1 MSDHVHILITGD
13 EGKGRSFLLSKRR
26 ITSTIVCMIGLLLT
40 FGITSFSTFH
50 GIKTNT
56 DLSNQVATLH
66 NEINSLT
73 GKLGKTTRSNEALAI
88 QVSDLKVQN
97 SMQEELFQQEKATL
111 LNTAVTEL
119 EERSD
124 MIERI
129 MNSIGVDVKDTPVA
143 DSSNSGG
150 PFIIPQE
157 NIGKELLY
165 RSDSYLQTIHYVP
178 LGRPVPGKVSSRYGH
193 RTDPVNGKKGYHS
206 GIDFRGRS
214 GDPILATADGVVTK
228 SFWNGGYGRY
238 IEINHGNGFV
248 TKFAHMKKILVKKG
262 EKITRGQKIGL
273 VGNSG
278 RSTGSHLHYEICFNG
293 KPINPSKFMHTQKLN
308 QAATIKELNVDTK
321 TKIKRLLV
329 VENNPQ
335 PTSVLEK

>member
-1 MSDHVHILITGD
+1 MSDHLHILITGD

-26 ITSTIVCMIGLLLT
+26 IKSTIVCLTGLLLT
-40 FGITSFSTFH
+40 FGATSYSTFH
-50 GIKTNT
+50 GIRTNA
-56 DLSNQVATLH
+56 DLSKQVATLDS
-66 NEINSLT
+66 EINNLT

-88 QVSDLKVQN
+88 QVNDLKVQN
-97 SMQEELFQQEKATL
+97 SMQEEFFQQEKATL

-129 MNSIGVDVKDTPVA
+129 MCNIGVDIKDTPVA

-150 PFIIPQE
+150 PFIMPQE

-193 RTDPVNGKKGYHS
+193 RTDPVNGKKGFHE
-206 GIDFRGRS
+206 GVDLRGRS
-214 GDPILATADGVVTK
+214 GDPILATADGTVTK

-238 IEINHGNGFV
+238 VEIDHGNGFV
-248 TKFAHMKKILVKKG
+248 TKFAHMKKILVKRG

-278 RSTGSHLHYEICFNG
+278 RSTGSHLHYEICFNK
-293 KPINPSKFMHTQKLN
+293 KPVNPSKFMHTNKLN
-308 QAATIKELNVDTK
+308 QAASIKELNADTK
-321 TKIKRLLV
+321 TKIKHLLV
-329 VENNPQ
+329 VENSSQ
-335 PTSVLEK
+335 PTNISEK